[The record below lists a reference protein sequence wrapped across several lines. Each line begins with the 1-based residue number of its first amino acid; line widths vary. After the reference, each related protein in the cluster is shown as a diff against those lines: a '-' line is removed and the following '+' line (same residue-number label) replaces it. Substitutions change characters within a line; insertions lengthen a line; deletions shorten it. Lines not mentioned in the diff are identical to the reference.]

1 MHEVTSPERGQE
13 LPSIASQQRLTP
25 PARQLANRD
34 WMNVASALGGA
45 AALAAVIYAVG
56 GAVTWSR
63 LRGAGVQAD
72 QAIGAVSQQTLLAV
86 GARQLLFPA
95 VLGVG
100 IVAALIWLERRI
112 GPASPAHD
120 DAHASQDPSGSPSR
134 PRRRSRLFG
143 LRGSLRFPRLVR
155 KALSASWVA
164 AKPLL
169 VALSTPVRWYF
180 RYVPGILWLW
190 LPILVFAKDPVG
202 QLILF
207 VNVTGASAIG
217 QWAATQNLR
226 QARVPLGLGLTAL
239 VVTTGVIQEWRNPK
253 PLPRADV
260 TPDRGTPYR
269 ASFIAVGGGD
279 AYLVRN
285 RTLTVVPTSQL
296 ESLTVSEPPRRKSAE
311 GPSVFNRVF

>member
-1 MHEVTSPERGQE
+1 
-13 LPSIASQQRLTP
+13 
-25 PARQLANRD
+25 
-34 WMNVASALGGA
+34 MNVASALGGA

-56 GAVTWSR
+56 GAVMWSR

-95 VLGVG
+95 ALGVS
-100 IVAALIWLERRI
+100 IVGALIWLERRI
-112 GPASPAHD
+112 GPSSPAQHD
-120 DAHASQDPSGSPSR
+120 GRPSPDAIDR
-134 PRRRSRLFG
+134 PPKPRHRSERF
-143 LRGSLRFPRLVR
+143 SLRRFLRLSRFAR
-155 KALSASWVA
+155 KALGASWVA
-164 AKPLL
+164 TKPLL
-169 VALSTPVRWYF
+169 VALSSPIRWYF

-207 VNVTGASAIG
+207 VNVTVASAMG

-239 VVTTGVIQEWRNPK
+239 VATTGVIAEWRNPK
-253 PLPRADV
+253 PLPHADV
-260 TPDRGTPYR
+260 TPERGTPYR
-269 ASFIAVGGGD
+269 AGFIAVDGGD
-279 AYLVRN
+279 AYLVRD

-296 ESLTVSEPPRRKSAE
+296 ESLAVSEPPDRKSAE
-311 GPSVFNRVF
+311 GPSIFNRVF